1 MRLSGISQDRLRVVA
16 RSLLIAA
23 GLCTYLV
30 TRDDIVWASVKN
42 SPHARLL
49 EHGAFAAAAAL
60 LGLSLILEVR
70 SDSLATGSSQHTF
83 ASFLR
88 AVGIGCLLP
97 LPGFLLL
104 VIGDVAISL
113 LLPRMKRES
122 PGKDLAS
129 TMALASQQPW
139 QTVLTRHLGL
149 FCAFLSMLVF
159 SIVLIDRVADVLFA
173 LTAAISI
180 GAGVLLPRRTR

>member
-1 MRLSGISQDRLRVVA
+1 MLLSGIRQDRFRVVA
-16 RSLLIAA
+16 RSLLLAT

-42 SPHARLL
+42 SPHARSL
-49 EHGAFAAAAAL
+49 EHGVFAAAAAL

-70 SDSLATGSSQHTF
+70 SDSLATGPPQRTF

-88 AVGIGCLLP
+88 VVGIGCLLP

-113 LLPRMKRES
+113 LLLRMKPES
-122 PGKDLAS
+122 PGQDLAS
-129 TMALASQQPW
+129 TTALAARPPW
-139 QTVLTRHLGL
+139 QTALTKHLGL

-180 GAGVLLPRRTR
+180 GAAVLLPRRTM